1 MNEKVY
7 YKVLLVDDN
16 KRLGESLQPK
26 AEQYGLDLRQVVCWA
41 DAKEQLDNRDDF
53 ERWSAIIL
61 DANCTFE
68 KDAIPDLHFLD
79 KVLEKLQGLFERH
92 VSQIPWFVL
101 TAGGKSDFE
110 FVREGILSRE
120 RDKSWGD
127 VFYFKDKP
135 DENGKDQVE
144 ILFENIQRIAPL
156 SEKNKIKFR
165 YKNVFDVLKEHFDKQ
180 GESEGLMLDLLTE
193 LHFPKK
199 NFEPVNYYNRLRK
212 VVECLFRA
220 CNKIGLLPDDFIDA
234 DHKINSVQEAS
245 LYLAG
250 KVSDHLH
257 IRYGEEGESVFPR
270 IIAEIV
276 KRILNVTNRHSH
288 TAEIEEEEREELN
301 AYCQEVHS
309 CNMLFGYALQLCDV
323 IEWFGNY
330 AENHS
335 DKEANLNKRVVLDN
349 PHHYEDKTFDLEADN
364 GGNLHCQCCMVSY
377 LKHKD
382 NKGKKVRLSD
392 IVPNTNK
399 DDSLKKKYP
408 LFANT
413 VELVT
418 E

>member
-16 KRLGESLQPK
+16 KSLGESLQPL
-26 AEQYGLDLRQVVCWA
+26 AEQYGLDLRQFDCWA

-101 TAGGKSDFE
+101 TAGGKGEFE
-110 FVREGILSRE
+110 WVKEGILSRE

-180 GESEGLMLDLLTE
+180 GESEDLMLDLLTE

-330 AENHS
+330 AKNHS

-349 PHHYEDKTFDLEADN
+349 PHHYEGKTFDLEADN

-382 NKGKKVRLSD
+382 NKGKKVRLSG
-392 IVPNTNK
+392 IVPNNK